1 MRYFYL
7 LLVSTCTHYAIY
19 GILLKVS
26 EPLSWEERF
35 SVLKDTCNGLVYL
48 HDGRMVHQ
56 DIKRYT
62 IPAFLINCLII
73 LCSYSNRLLV
83 QTF

>member
-1 MRYFYL
+1 MEVCTTIFMRYFYL

-48 HDGRMVHQ
+48 HDGRM
-56 DIKRYT
+56 KT
-62 IPAFLINCLII
+62 SKGI
-73 LCSYSNRLLV
+73 LNLH
-83 QTF
+83 F